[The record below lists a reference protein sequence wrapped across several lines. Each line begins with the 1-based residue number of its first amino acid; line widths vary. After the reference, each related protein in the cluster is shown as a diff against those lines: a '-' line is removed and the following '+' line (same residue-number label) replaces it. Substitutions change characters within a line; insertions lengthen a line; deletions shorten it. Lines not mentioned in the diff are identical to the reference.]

1 MPKVQLSEQTLR
13 FLDVLA
19 KLVLELSERLGQG
32 FDFVLVRDIPIELL
46 REFEENIVKPLYPG
60 GISHAFMELM
70 RKAIQEQKQEKAK
83 FN

>member
-1 MPKVQLSEQTLR
+1 MPKVQLSKQTLR

-19 KLVLELSERLGQG
+19 KLLLELSERRVEG

-46 REFEENIVKPLYPG
+46 REFEENIVKPLYSG
-60 GISHAFMELM
+60 GINHAFMELM
-70 RKAIQEQKQEKAK
+70 RKAIQEQKQEKGK

>member
-46 REFEENIVKPLYPG
+46 REFEENIVKPLYPR